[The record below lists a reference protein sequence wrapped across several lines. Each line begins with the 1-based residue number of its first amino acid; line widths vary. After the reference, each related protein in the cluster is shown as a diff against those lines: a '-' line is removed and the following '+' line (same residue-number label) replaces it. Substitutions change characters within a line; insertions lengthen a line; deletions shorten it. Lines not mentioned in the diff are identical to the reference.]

1 MDYRGEDFTME
12 SNIFAQ
18 MSSIIML
25 KQLEILKDCKLR
37 LMPDEDHED
46 IHFARILHGKTS
58 DLVKRRGLTSTH
70 AKNENSTVDEDEF
83 NGLVYSLAK
92 KLSGFCRTTNE
103 DRGLVY
109 QPSGL
114 GGNSEWKRNCDCKEL
129 EDRNI
134 VAWLGQKL
142 LPGAD
147 GST

>member
-12 SNIFAQ
+12 SNTFAQ

-70 AKNENSTVDEDEF
+70 AKNENYTVDEDEF

-92 KLSGFCRTTNE
+92 KPSGFCRKTNQ
-103 DRGLVY
+103 DRGLDY